1 MSNLFSIS
9 TLENLKL
16 HELKDL
22 ARKKKIKGFSKH
34 TKKDDLVNFLFNE
47 LNTLV
52 QREKINKEVDEI
64 FEKIESG
71 ENDEADNLIDKFVSN
86 VNIDDGEVIDSEVI
100 DNCEFIDNDKVI
112 DNDEVNDGDEIDDTK
127 PNYYLYK
134 FDYINN
140 KFDINLIESF
150 LNVKLKTGDIVQFD
164 EYQAEGSYV
173 VLDDTFIQI
182 SGIIADDV
190 VIPLEVSSKFDDCI
204 DIFKNMVKY
213 FYGIELHKDH
223 PYIKDK
229 FGEFECPR
237 NWKFYYVNQD
247 IYENEIHINIEIKEE
262 PLRLFFSEEIKK
274 NNYLI
279 FKNSIEYVKRYY
291 SLMKGNYETYGL
303 YLTLKNKNNDDLSE
317 KENNYVFNIKIPNY
331 CIINIDF
338 QNIYYEII
346 FTFLIQNKVEMIQF
360 INDYYFNKKKKFIES
375 IEPIIDE

>member
-22 ARKKKIKGFSKH
+22 ARKNKIKGFSKH

-64 FEKIESG
+64 FEKIVSG
-71 ENDEADNLIDKFVSN
+71 KNDEADNLIDKFVSN
-86 VNIDDGEVIDSEVI
+86 VNIDDDCEIID
-100 DNCEFIDNDKVI
+100 
-112 DNDEVNDGDEIDDTK
+112 DEVNDDDCEIIDDFEIIDEIDDTK
-127 PNYYLYK
+127 PKYYLYK
-134 FDYINN
+134 FDYIND
-140 KFDINLIESF
+140 KFDINLIES
-150 LNVKLKTGDIVQFD
+150 LLEVKLKTGDIVQFD
-164 EYQAEGSYV
+164 EYQAEGSYI

-182 SGIIADDV
+182 SGLIADDV
-190 VIPLEVSSKFDDCI
+190 VIPLEISSKFDDCI

-213 FYGIELHKDH
+213 FYGIELNKDH
-223 PYIKDK
+223 PYIQDK
-229 FGEFECPR
+229 FGEFECPN

-303 YLTLKNKNNDDLSE
+303 YLTLKNKNNDNLSK
-317 KENNYVFNIKIPNY
+317 KENKYIFNIKIPDY

-360 INDYYFNKKKKFIES
+360 INDYYFNKKKKFVES